1 MTNNSFVNK
10 RHIPDEELHAYLDQA
25 LSRSQCVEIESHL
38 AVCAPCREQRDGI
51 AALRDQTTALLS
63 TLAPPT
69 IHTPPF
75 AELRQRHLE
84 RSARRQRIFH
94 RSAWAASIVLAL
106 GFGWSARA
114 FSPAGNETVAAPEQL
129 PAAPVEV
136 AATTPAEP
144 AVSLPVSDHARQA
157 DTATADTA
165 NRNSPVAEQPAAG
178 TTLANAAA
186 PQPAPPALDGF
197 PSSLADRSLNEEPA
211 LQLTSTS
218 LTSQNEMETDG
229 VWRSLSWAG
238 AKEQSV
244 DDWVPRVDG
253 LPVVDV
259 QVKESAEEDSKPL
272 MVVSQRLGSGQVI
285 RTFSGP
291 AGEVTDLL
299 ARQPGQSVTASL
311 QILDNDSLAVGD
323 SLTRQQ
329 SPGAERMLAIQGS
342 IPVDSLR
349 TLLLRLR

>member
-38 AVCAPCREQRDGI
+38 AVCAPCREQRNDI
-51 AALRDQTTALLS
+51 AALRDRTTALLS

-106 GFGWSARA
+106 GFGWSARG

-136 AATTPAEP
+136 AATTRAEP
-144 AVSLPVSDHARQA
+144 AVSLPVSDHARQTDIASA
-157 DTATADTA
+157 DTV

-178 TTLANAAA
+178 TTLAAAAA
-186 PQPAPPALDGF
+186 PQPAPPVRDGF
-197 PSSLADRSLNEEPA
+197 PRSLADRSLNEEPA
-211 LQLTSTS
+211 LQMTSTS

-299 ARQPGQSVTASL
+299 ARQSGQSVTASL

>member
-10 RHIPDEELHAYLDQA
+10 RHIPDDELHAYLDQA

-38 AVCAPCREQRDGI
+38 AVCSPCRVQRDDI
-51 AALRDQTTALLS
+51 AALRDRTTALLS

-84 RSARRQRIFH
+84 RSARKQRIIR

-114 FSPAGNETVAAPEQL
+114 LSPAENETGTASQELQT
-129 PAAPVEV
+129 APVEV
-136 AATTPAEP
+136 VVTTPAEP
-144 AVSLPVSDHARQA
+144 VASQPESASA
-157 DTATADTA
+157 DTAG
-165 NRNSPVAEQPAAG
+165 RNSPGAHQPAAA
-178 TTLANAAA
+178 TTLASAAL
-186 PQPAPPALDGF
+186 PQPAPPARDGF
-197 PSSLADRSLNEEPA
+197 PSSLADRSLNGEPA
-211 LQLTSTS
+211 LQITSTS
-218 LTSQNEMETDG
+218 LTSHDELETDG
-229 VWRSLSWAG
+229 VWRSLSWDG
-238 AKEQSV
+238 AREQSV

-259 QVKESAEEDSKPL
+259 QVQESAEQDSKPL
-272 MVVSQRLGSGQVI
+272 MVVSQRLSSGQVI

-311 QILDNDSLAVGD
+311 QILDNESLPAEDSPV
-323 SLTRQQ
+323 RQP
-329 SPGAERMLAIQGS
+329 SPGAERMVAIQGS